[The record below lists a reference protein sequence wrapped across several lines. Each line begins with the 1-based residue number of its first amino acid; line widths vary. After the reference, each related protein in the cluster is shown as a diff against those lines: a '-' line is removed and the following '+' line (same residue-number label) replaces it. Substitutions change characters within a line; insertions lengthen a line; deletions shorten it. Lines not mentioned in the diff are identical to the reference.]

1 MPKGTYV
8 IVLPFDSDYKVLGK
22 FFKDQE
28 GKDFEITS
36 NLFLRLNLDLERN
49 DYSFLK
55 IGDHQIFSYIYR
67 FSGKTK
73 IKASGLI
80 IGLLLEENEKPEKF
94 RPLLKD
100 AAEELEDLD
109 LLNMEREKFEQK
121 LKEVYQAIL
130 EPLIDLLNPETIKQS
145 IISRTKSLLSGSKKD
160 RKLAQ
165 ELLER
170 VEDEDHIKI
179 SKLYK
184 EAEKLLKENEF
195 EKAAKNYC
203 KAEEVSEELL
213 GEDYE
218 ITKTLKERASF
229 CQKIPDLSRRRDK
242 IVQKA
247 RDALSNE
254 DFHEAYK
261 LYREAS
267 ELSKELVQFDKE
279 EEYRLKSKA
288 LNDFYTVDQKY
299 KNK

>member
-1 MPKGTYV
+1 MPKGTFC
-8 IVLPFDSDYKVLGK
+8 IILPFDSDYKVLGTY
-22 FFKDQE
+22 FKDQL
-28 GKDFEITS
+28 GKDFEVTS

-49 DYSFLK
+49 EYSFLK
-55 IGDHQIFSYIYR
+55 LKNQRIFSYIYKFTR
-67 FSGKTK
+67 KPK

-80 IGLLLEENEKPEKF
+80 IGLVLEEDEKPEKF

-100 AAEELEDLD
+100 AAEALEELD
-109 LLNMEREKFEQK
+109 LLDMKRAEFEHK
-121 LKEVYQAIL
+121 LKEIYQEIL
-130 EPLIDLLNPETIKQS
+130 EPLVDLLNPETIKHS
-145 IISRTKSLLSGSKKD
+145 TISRTKSLLSGSKKD

-170 VEDEDHIKI
+170 VEDENHIKI

-184 EAEKLLKENEF
+184 EAEKLLKKDEF
-195 EKAAKNYC
+195 EKAAKNYS
-203 KAEEVSEELL
+203 KAEEISEELL
-213 GEDYE
+213 GKDFE
-218 ITKTLKERASF
+218 ITRTLSERASF
-229 CQKIPDLSRRRDK
+229 CQKIPNLSKKRDK
-242 IVQKA
+242 IVEDA
-247 RDALSNE
+247 RDALRNE

-288 LNDFYTVDQKY
+288 LNDFYQVDQKY